1 MRFARKLELPCSAR
15 SYCSLWRTLAAAPG
29 SGGVCPDAGAANSKS
44 NEAINTVDERLAIVP
59 SLAIYANKL
68 ASKPIWLIPAVGER
82 RSSYSASCATA
93 NRAGRGRNRI
103 RLTQASGPPFLPV
116 RYRARLPQ
124 ESSKLRLHPGM
135 RDLDVPASFDFWNN

>member
-44 NEAINTVDERLAIVP
+44 NEAINIVDERLAIVP

-68 ASKPIWLIPAVGER
+68 ASKPIWLIPAVGSDDRLIR
-82 RSSYSASCATA
+82 RLVQRQIAQDAVET
-93 NRAGRGRNRI
+93 
-103 RLTQASGPPFLPV
+103 V
-116 RYRARLPQ
+116 
-124 ESSKLRLHPGM
+124 
-135 RDLDVPASFDFWNN
+135 FD